1 MTFRRVR
8 VSFRFVGFRGSGL
21 VLGAVAIIL
30 ATAALHLQGVVGVG
44 LGIGSALAL
53 LVAWAVWPLRELA
66 RD

>member
-1 MTFRRVR
+1 MRIK
-8 VSFRFVGFRGSGL
+8 L
-21 VLGAVAIIL
+21 NIIL